1 MTESDQTAPAGVT
14 ATNNEGLQQAIPP
27 QSVSFVLWI
36 VVFVHQAALAAAC
49 QLRDHGDYPFW
60 ILAVAVVITSLI
72 PLVLL
77 PRLRDEIPTGL
88 LSLSC
93 LLIGMFCGVPAEL
106 AMEAVGGPELA
117 AGAFILV
124 TSVVGT
130 LFWRYSIVPAQLRAA
145 TAKANPGGQ
154 TPQASEQ

>member
-1 MTESDQTAPAGVT
+1 MTESDQTAAAGVT
-14 ATNNEGLQQAIPP
+14 TTNNEGLQQPIPL

-49 QLRDHGDYPFW
+49 ELRDHGDYPFW

-124 TSVVGT
+124 TSVAGT

-145 TAKANPGGQ
+145 AAKADQARQ
-154 TPQASEQ
+154 TPQEPQK